1 MTQQEIKKLASEIIG
16 DGQLPNKF
24 FVTEST
30 NILVT
35 NEFGDKDYETIEGY
49 EEEPSYTYGP
59 FDTLEE
65 ALAAY
70 DEADLDIYEGVGCIC
85 IEDRLTGQIKEKTL
99 EKIIRT
105 DYSYVEYDNT
115 KLFGYKK

>member
-24 FVTEST
+24 FVTESA

-70 DEADLDIYEGVGCIC
+70 DESDLDIYEGVGCIC

>member
-24 FVTEST
+24 FVTESP

-35 NEFGDKDYETIEGY
+35 NEFGDKDYETIEGF
-49 EEEPSYTYGP
+49 EGAPSYTYGP
-59 FDTLEE
+59 FDTYEE

-70 DEADLDIYEGVGCIC
+70 NDSDLDFYDGVGSIM
-85 IEDRLTGQIKEKTL
+85 IEDRLTGTIQEKAL
-99 EKIIRT
+99 EKVVRT
-105 DYSYVEYDNT
+105 DYSYVEYDDS
-115 KLFGYKK
+115 KRFGYKK

>member
-16 DGQLPNKF
+16 DGQLPNRF
-24 FVTEST
+24 FVTESS

-49 EEEPSYTYGP
+49 EKEPSYTYGP
-59 FDTLEE
+59 FDTIEE

-70 DEADLDIYEGVGCIC
+70 DEADLDIYEGVGCIY

>member
-24 FVTEST
+24 FVTESP

-49 EEEPSYTYGP
+49 EDKWAYTFGP
-59 FDTLEE
+59 FDTYEE

-70 DEADLDIYEGVGCIC
+70 NDSDLDFHDGVGSIM
-85 IEDRLTGQIKEKTL
+85 IEDRLTGTIQEKAL
-99 EKIIRT
+99 EKVVRI
-105 DYSYVEYDNT
+105 DYSYVEYDDS
-115 KLFGYKK
+115 KRFGYKK

>member
-16 DGQLPNKF
+16 DGQLPNRF
-24 FVTEST
+24 FVTESP

-49 EEEPSYTYGP
+49 EKEPSYTYGP
-59 FDTLEE
+59 FDTIEE

-70 DEADLDIYEGVGCIC
+70 DEADLDIYEGVGCIY